1 MLSTIH
7 IRYVPFLT
15 GYAIM
20 WCIPMSE
27 VVGGAM
33 VVTAAVDTTQSVRGG
48 LRPMDPARDLGTIA
62 DLIASAF
69 ADEIDDRGR
78 AALREMRWMARLSPL
93 VWWWA
98 HADPSFSDT
107 FNGFVWEEPA
117 PEGHGLQII
126 ANVSLSRAPGS
137 RRRWIICNVVVE
149 NAHRGQGIGRQ
160 LVEAAID
167 EAVQLGAEGILLQ
180 AYRDNAPALQLYTS
194 LGFREVSGETGF
206 RQDAVA
212 PVALQDAPGYRLR
225 PWRATDGLATY
236 ELARRIM
243 PPGQRWIRPLRV
255 EDYRPDWLV
264 RLGRRISDLL
274 AGRSVYR
281 LVALHGDKLVAMMA
295 VTAALRQGDH
305 HLTLLTDPKHAG
317 QVSAALVSRAVR
329 MLSDL
334 PSRAVEITLDSE
346 QRVTEQVLR
355 DYGFKE
361 QRTLLTMRKDLD

>member
-1 MLSTIH
+1 
-7 IRYVPFLT
+7 
-15 GYAIM
+15 
-20 WCIPMSE
+20 
-27 VVGGAM
+27 M
-33 VVTAAVDTTQSVRGG
+33 VVTTAVDVTHSAQGG
-48 LRPMDPARDLGTIA
+48 LRPMDPVRDLGTIA

-78 AALREMRWMARLSPL
+78 AALREMRLMARLSPL

-98 HADPSFSDT
+98 QADPSFSDT
-107 FNGFVWEEPA
+107 FNGFVWEEPV
-117 PEGHGLQII
+117 PEGRGLRII

-149 NAHRGQGIGRQ
+149 DAHRGQGIGRQ

-167 EAVQLGAEGILLQ
+167 EALQLGAEGILLQ
-180 AYRDNAPALQLYTS
+180 AHRDNAPALQLYTS

-206 RQDAVA
+206 RLDDIAPVVVQDAA
-212 PVALQDAPGYRLR
+212 GYHIR
-225 PWRATDGLATY
+225 PWRATDGQVVY

-243 PPGQRWIRPLRV
+243 PPGQRWVRPLRV

-274 AGRSVYR
+274 AGRRVHR
-281 LVALHGDKLVAMMA
+281 LVALHEDRLVAMMA
-295 VTAALRQGDH
+295 VTAALRQGEH
-305 HLTLLTDPKHAG
+305 HLMLLTDPDHAG
-317 QVSAALVSRAVR
+317 QVGAALVSRALQI
-329 MLSDL
+329 LSDF
-334 PSRAVEITLDSE
+334 PPRPVGITLDSE
-346 QRVTEQVLR
+346 QRATARVLR